1 MSMFNATVN
10 AIGIEV
16 TKPEDDNSHLLVH
29 IDLGMALPFSEDGT
43 RPVIAPIG
51 KITFPITKDAATQVG
66 DKLSKLA
73 DQLTSSNIEIAT
85 DLAAA
90 EKAAQA
96 LEGFKGNG
104 QKS

>member
-1 MSMFNATVN
+1 MSAFNASINVMN
-10 AIGIEV
+10 VEV
-16 TKPEDDNSHLLVH
+16 VKPEDENHLLVH
-29 IDLGMALPFSEDGT
+29 LMLGMALPFSEDGAT
-43 RPVIAPIG
+43 PVIAPVG
-51 KITFPITKDAATQVG
+51 KLSFPITKDAANQFG
-66 DKLSKLA
+66 GKLTELA
-73 DQLTSSNIEIAT
+73 EELSSSNIEIAT